1 LLRDLAQLALQAL
14 SFISS
19 TLLYQPGDGLP
30 KFLCSCLLWSLPL
43 WTLSWR
49 PLQLGEFLLDAP
61 NLLLYFAQSR
71 LELAGLWTIRLLGEP
86 ALHIAGLFLKLVV
99 PCNKA
104 AHLWT
109 AFGAVSLCIAKLT
122 FDTPNLRADFFQLG
136 LKLRG
141 IWVIGPF
148 GEPALD
154 LLCPLLERTAV
165 FCKLSGAYIRL
176 ALLLKPD
183 VLSFAL
189 GSGKFA
195 IDVSDLITDCTQP
208 GLKLAGL
215 YISVVRQL
223 FKLALD
229 SAYLAQ

>member
-1 LLRDLAQLALQAL
+1 LLRSLA
-14 SFISS
+14 
-19 TLLYQPGDGLP
+19 
-30 KFLCSCLLWSLPL
+30 L
-43 WTLSWR
+43 WTLAWR
-49 PLQLGEFLLDAP
+49 PLQVGEFLLDAP
-61 NLLLYFAQSR
+61 NLLLDFAQSG
-71 LELAGLWTIRLLGEP
+71 LELAGLWAIRALGEP
-86 ALHIAGLFLKLVV
+86 ALHIAGLFLELLAA
-99 PCNKA
+99 CNKP

-122 FDTPNLRADFFQLG
+122 YDTPNLLVDFFQLG

-148 GEPALD
+148 GEPAFD
-154 LLCPLLERTAV
+154 LLCSLLECTAV
-165 FCKLSGAYIRL
+165 FCKLSGACIRF
-176 ALLLKPD
+176 ALLSKPD

-215 YISVVRQL
+215 CIPVVRQL
-223 FKLALD
+223 FKLALN
-229 SAYLAQ
+229 SAYLRQ